1 MAVKIGDM
9 LVQAGIISGEQLGE
23 ALKCQVIYGGKIG
36 TNLIELGFISEDAIA
51 GFLSKKLGVPY
62 ANQEA
67 LSDIPPNI
75 IKLIPSDLAEKY
87 KVIPISIKKNR
98 LTIAIEDPT
107 DLGALD
113 EISFITNFSVSPVVT
128 PEVDLMLSLERYY
141 GIKRDARYVPVLD
154 NLKPQK
160 EATPKISKPIAK
172 PIAKPLD
179 RPAPPV
185 AALEKIVD
193 LEEELEEAEILQEE
207 ARKDILKEFSIDD
220 LSRTLAESGNRDVIA
235 DVISRYMGEE
245 FSRMALFIVKGKNA
259 VGWRAMKDGEALAG
273 IEEMQISLEGPS
285 VLKTVAEGNS
295 FYLGPIPETEAN
307 KELISA
313 MGGETPLSAL
323 LVPIVMMGK
332 VVNILYVDGGEK
344 ELGDTLLDIQKLAN
358 KASMAFEILILKN
371 KIMMT

>member
-9 LVQAGIISGEQLGE
+9 LVQAGIISGDQLGE

-36 TNLIELGFISEDAIA
+36 TNLIELGFISEDTIA

-62 ANQEA
+62 ANQES

-87 KVIPISIKKNR
+87 KVIPISLKKNR
-98 LTIAIEDPT
+98 LTVAIEDPT
-107 DLGALD
+107 DLSAID

-141 GIKRDARYVPVLD
+141 GIKRDARYVPVID
-154 NLKPQK
+154 HGKPQK
-160 EATPKISKPIAK
+160 ESSPKPPKPSKPIVK
-172 PIAKPLD
+172 PTL
-179 RPAPPV
+179 PV
-185 AALEKIVD
+185 APLEKIVD
-193 LEEELEEAEILQEE
+193 IEEELEEAEILQEE
-207 ARKDILKEFSIDD
+207 ARKDILEEFSIDD

-235 DVISRYMGEE
+235 DVISRYLGEE

-313 MGGETPLSAL
+313 MGGETPPSAL